1 VERHDVLMEHALYP
15 DCSRHGTAS
24 ALDRRDRKEGA
35 SKRKAPPKR
44 GSLSSSDALGLR
56 GGLHHVEE
64 RLLGGGQFGG
74 IATEREEA

>member
-1 VERHDVLMEHALYP
+1 MLMEHALYP

-24 ALDRRDRKEGA
+24 ALDRRDRKEDA
-35 SKRKAPPKR
+35 RPPKR